1 MAGIPSAV
9 PIPKIIWSYWHA
21 PQVPSF
27 VGEARSTWKMLHT
40 EWAIH
45 ALHARSPLVLEL
57 QELDGISAD
66 ALEKEFFADWLRLAL
81 LEKFGGAWLDASI
94 FLNDTAYL
102 DQLHAET
109 CTAQAEV
116 AGFHIPI
123 FQTLPAFPVIENW
136 MIMAPPQSPFIRAW
150 RQEHLHA
157 LRIGFPAYRAKIE
170 SEQKVNPQK
179 IFKNSGT
186 YLTQHV
192 CAQAV
197 MQLRNDLPSSYA
209 LLRNALEGPFLLQE
223 DCKWSPACIG
233 AQMRRK
239 VYTQLPIVKLR
250 GCDRKFGT
258 RALHSLPIALVFLG
272 IGFIALA
279 IWKYRR
285 GSPGVRQAAL
295 F

>member
-1 MAGIPSAV
+1 MEGLPSA
-9 PIPKIIWSYWHA
+9 IPKIIWSYWHA
-21 PQVPSF
+21 HQVPSF
-27 VGEARSTWKMLHT
+27 VSEAHSTWKKLDT
-40 EWAIH
+40 EWTIH
-45 ALHARSPLVLEL
+45 ALHAESPLVLQL
-57 QELDGISAD
+57 QEVDEISAKT
-66 ALEKEFFADWLRLAL
+66 LEKAFFADWLRLAL
-81 LEKFGGAWLDASI
+81 LEKYGGVWMDASI
-94 FLNDTAYL
+94 FLNDPSYL
-102 DQLHAET
+102 DQLHAEA

-157 LRIGFPAYRAKIE
+157 LRIGFPSYRAEIE
-170 SEQKVNPQK
+170 SKQKVNPQK
-179 IFKNSGT
+179 IFKIFGT

-209 LLRNALEGPFLLQE
+209 LLRNALEGPLLLQE

-233 AQMRRK
+233 AKMRRK

-250 GCDRKFGT
+250 GCDRKLGT
-258 RALHSLPIALVFLG
+258 RAQHSLPIALVFLV
-272 IGFIALA
+272 IGFLALA
-279 IWKYRR
+279 LWKYRR
-285 GSPGVRQAAL
+285 ALLRGSPSKAN
-295 F
+295 